1 MSRKQGFYPHLTSSS
16 SQQSLLLVLAL
27 TLSMVSEELASTDD
41 SQWKFAYSHSNGPR
55 LWVASGL
62 ITGFLNKHGGFQIEL
77 SHKKFPKKYFRGRV
91 VTNTGDS
98 KPFLLLRKVNYHVK
112 ILVV

>member
-1 MSRKQGFYPHLTSSS
+1 MRG
-16 SQQSLLLVLAL
+16 L
-27 TLSMVSEELASTDD
+27 TLANSGSQVGELSMQHAHPRILHPKISLCMINVLIWLVTLHMVSYSGVL
-41 SQWKFAYSHSNGPR
+41 WKNCVRPGAPMGD
-55 LWVASGL
+55 
-62 ITGFLNKHGGFQIEL
+62 FQVEL
-77 SHKKFPKKYFRGRV
+77 SHKKFPKKYFRGGV